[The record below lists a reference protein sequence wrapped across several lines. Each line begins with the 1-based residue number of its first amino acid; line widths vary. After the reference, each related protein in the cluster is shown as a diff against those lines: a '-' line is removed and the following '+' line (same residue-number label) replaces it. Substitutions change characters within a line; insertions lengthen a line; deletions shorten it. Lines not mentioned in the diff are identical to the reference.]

1 MTRPLALIIDD
12 NKDIAEVF
20 ATVLEMESYQVEIF
34 GSGETA
40 VNHFSKTIPSLIIL
54 DMYLPDI
61 TGDEVLRQIR
71 QDPRLA
77 QTRVVIVTA
86 FPQAARF
93 LSAKADTVLCKPLK
107 LEQIRHIASRFYP
120 ANWPQ
125 SPQMTIP
132 ASSS

>member
-40 VNHFSKTIPSLIIL
+40 VKRLAETIPSLIIL
-54 DMYLPDI
+54 DMYLPDM
-61 TGDEVLRQIR
+61 TGDDVLLHIR
-71 QDPRLA
+71 QDARFAL
-77 QTRVVIVTA
+77 TRVVIVTA

-93 LSAKADTVLCKPLK
+93 LSAKADTVLCKPLQ

-120 ANWPQ
+120 ANWPH
-125 SPQMTIP
+125 PHP
-132 ASSS
+132 NGAAVVSS